1 MPELVFEWLAQSR
14 WSLDRQFDN
23 PKMPGLSASGEA
35 RFLLLATNQLYYL
48 EEGVLSAGGSFSK
61 RYTFTWVP
69 DGIEVV
75 HDDPHNRGQAF
86 QTLVLAPNDQGAW
99 MCRASNFCAPD
110 HYQSLWCFAQDY
122 WRMHHDVSGP
132 RKQYGITTML
142 TRLS

>member
-35 RFLLLATNQLYYL
+35 RFLLLATNQLSYL
-48 EEGVLSAGGSFSK
+48 EEGELSAGGSFSK

-99 MCRASNFCAPD
+99 MCRASNFCAPTIIKA
-110 HYQSLWCFAQDY
+110 CG
-122 WRMHHDVSGP
+122 VSPKIIG
-132 RKQYGITTML
+132 GCITMCQG
-142 TRLS
+142 RANSMASRRC